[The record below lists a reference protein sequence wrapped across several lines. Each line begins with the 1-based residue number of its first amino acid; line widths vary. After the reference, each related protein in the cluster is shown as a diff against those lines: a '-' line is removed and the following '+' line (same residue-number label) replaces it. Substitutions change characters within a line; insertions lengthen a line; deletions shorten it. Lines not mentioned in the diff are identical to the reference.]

1 MLEVI
6 IIILASI
13 GFIFLVSVAVAF
25 VLPKLKSKKQDKFE
39 ENYFGLLVNKNK
51 ELIRS
56 LKFLIEE
63 SLELVK
69 EVENDEDFQNAVLQG
84 KKVSE
89 SLDDAFNEIMQGTR
103 EESIIN
109 LTILEG
115 QLNAMTEKV
124 YKDIMLIEQKLGIER
139 ILH

>member
-6 IIILASI
+6 VIILASI
-13 GFIFLVSVAVAF
+13 GFIFSVSAVIALI
-25 VLPKLKSKKQDKFE
+25 LPKLKSKKQDKFE

-69 EVENDEDFQNAVLQG
+69 EVENDEEFQNAVLQG
-84 KKVSE
+84 RKVSE

-103 EESIIN
+103 EESIVN
-109 LTILEG
+109 LTILES
-115 QLNAMTEKV
+115 QLNTMTEKV